1 MIEMV
6 ADRIFS
12 AIFCCDVD
20 PASEDAF
27 DRVDVLLQRF
37 PNGTEK
43 GWRCLRSEDAER
55 LGAPWDRAKPVP
67 CKEHPNRWHYLAI
80 VQ

>member
-27 DRVDVLLQRF
+27 DRVDALLMRF

-43 GWRCLRSEDAER
+43 G
-55 LGAPWDRAKPVP
+55 
-67 CKEHPNRWHYLAI
+67 
-80 VQ
+80 